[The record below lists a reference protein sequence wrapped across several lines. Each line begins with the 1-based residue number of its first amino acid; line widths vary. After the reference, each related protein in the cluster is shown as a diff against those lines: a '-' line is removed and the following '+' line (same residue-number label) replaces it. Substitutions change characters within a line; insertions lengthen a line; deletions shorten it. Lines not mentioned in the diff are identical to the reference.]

1 MTESTSLSN
10 PVPIADDGS
19 TAIQRTVE
27 VQDTVYTQLT
37 DEEVFN
43 LFEIEK
49 TCRII
54 LEKGFEQIALQFPD
68 ELLPISNY
76 ISQQLAILTR
86 KPNFILA
93 DTSYGSCCV
102 DEVAVSHVESGVII
116 HYGHSCL
123 TRVDKYPVIY
133 VYGKNSLNLDDCIEK
148 SKAKITSHDGE
159 FKHIIVTGELDYSDN
174 FELIS
179 NRLQSEFPDKQL
191 IFTIAPETQ
200 HIYDDSRD
208 RNYLEAKLNH
218 SKFGERYMIK
228 SKDELDQGVTIDD
241 FSEALVIYIG
251 GESLGL
257 SQLIITNSSVPIYA
271 YNPSTEKFSTAKDS
285 SVFGILVGTL
295 GVGSFLPMI
304 DHLKQLIKSK
314 GQKYYTFVMGKLN
327 VAKLANFM
335 EIDVFILVACPENSL
350 IDSKDFYKPVI
361 TPYELQLALDDN
373 LGWSG
378 KLVTDF
384 ETIIKESSNAD
395 NDESNS
401 NKDSDD
407 EDAPHF
413 SLITG
418 KFVKRRNYQPDSQET
433 SDQLNALTINS
444 HTKDIA
450 VAFGSASGE
459 HLHSRE
465 YIGLNPEIGQTE
477 VKKAEEGRRGVAR
490 GYTHETN

>member
-1 MTESTSLSN
+1 
-10 PVPIADDGS
+10 
-19 TAIQRTVE
+19 
-27 VQDTVYTQLT
+27 
-37 DEEVFN
+37 
-43 LFEIEK
+43 
-49 TCRII
+49 
-54 LEKGFEQIALQFPD
+54 
-68 ELLPISNY
+68 
-76 ISQQLAILTR
+76 
-86 KPNFILA
+86 
-93 DTSYGSCCV
+93 
-102 DEVAVSHVESGVII
+102 
-116 HYGHSCL
+116 
-123 TRVDKYPVIY
+123 
-133 VYGKNSLNLDDCIEK
+133 
-148 SKAKITSHDGE
+148 
-159 FKHIIVTGELDYSDN
+159 
-174 FELIS
+174 
-179 NRLQSEFPDKQL
+179 
-191 IFTIAPETQ
+191 
-200 HIYDDSRD
+200 
-208 RNYLEAKLNH
+208 
-218 SKFGERYMIK
+218 MIK
-228 SKDELDQGVTIDD
+228 SKDELDQGVTIED

-271 YNPSTEKFSTAKDS
+271 YNPSTEKCELQSANVNRQLMKRYRLVSTAKDS

-304 DHLKQLIKSK
+304 DHLKQLIRSK

-395 NDESNS
+395 NDDSNS

-459 HLHSRE
+459 HLHTRE